1 MLNFLILFL
10 CLPVVEGYKMDD
22 GESPTEIYRILY
34 RILIHILAL
43 WLVMVVVDF
52 ISFRRGRSIER
63 DRFEM
68 FVDAFLANSGLYGR
82 VSRPAAYQS
91 LWKSSRASSGVYP
104 KSTRE
109 TSVK

>member
-1 MLNFLILFL
+1 MLIFLTFSVR
-10 CLPVVEGYKMDD
+10 LPVVECENMED
-22 GESPTEIYRILY
+22 GEIPTAIYRILKHV
-34 RILIHILAL
+34 LVL
-43 WLVMVVVDF
+43 WLVKVVVDF

-82 VSRPAAYQS
+82 VPRPVAFQS
-91 LWKSSRASSGVYP
+91 LWKSSSASSGVYP